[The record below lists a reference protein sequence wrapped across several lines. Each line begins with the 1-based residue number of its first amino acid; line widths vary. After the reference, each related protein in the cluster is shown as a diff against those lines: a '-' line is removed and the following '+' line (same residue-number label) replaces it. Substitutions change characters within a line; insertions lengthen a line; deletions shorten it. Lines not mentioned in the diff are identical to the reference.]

1 MNNKL
6 IIFLKTAFCWGMGV
20 LAFFYLNK
28 LTLFFDSK
36 GWLGTFLLMFLVFA
50 YGGVL
55 MFVGWLDKK
64 LGFEGGSKIL
74 GCICGAAGVPTVVR
88 CAMEISKKTY
98 NSGWTWCA
106 ALIFGHIAFA
116 LVLFAIGYAK
126 ND

>member
-1 MNNKL
+1 MKKGV
-6 IIFLKTAFCWGMGV
+6 IAAAKIVCCWGMGV
-20 LAFFYLNK
+20 LAFFYLNR

-36 GWLGTFLLMFLVFA
+36 GWLGTFLLLFLVFA

-64 LGFEGGSKIL
+64 LGFEGGSKVL
-74 GCICGAAGVPTVVR
+74 GCICGAAGLPTVVR
-88 CAMEISKKTY
+88 CVMEISKKTY
-98 NSGWTWCA
+98 YSGWTWGA
-106 ALIFGHIAFA
+106 ALICGHIAFA